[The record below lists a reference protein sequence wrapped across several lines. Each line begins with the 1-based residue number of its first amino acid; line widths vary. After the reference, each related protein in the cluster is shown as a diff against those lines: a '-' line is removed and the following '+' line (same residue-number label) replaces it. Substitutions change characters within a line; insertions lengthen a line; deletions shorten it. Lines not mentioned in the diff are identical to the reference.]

1 MAIVWPCALTVD
13 AYVAAGR
20 ALVVPRPEC
29 PRCGASMTFWAGYE
43 RDVRERGRYL
53 KLFVRRARC
62 RSCAQ
67 THALLP
73 AFVFLRRLDVV
84 ETVGAVLQAVIGGSG
99 GVRPAAAQVDV
110 PETTA
115 REWVRCFR
123 RRAEGAAVSFAALA
137 VELGAE
143 AVRPPSQAGPRA
155 LEAIARA
162 FAAATA
168 LPGWAALGRWR
179 FASAVGGGALLATNT
194 TSPYLVVGR
203 RRFMPPVPRPGGAV
217 EGGRDGP

>member
-1 MAIVWPCALTVD
+1 VAIVWPCALSVD

-20 ALVVPRPEC
+20 ALVVPRPDC
-29 PRCGASMTFWAGYE
+29 PRCGESMTFWAGYE

-84 ETVGAVLQAVIGGSG
+84 ETVGAVLQAVIGGPG
-99 GVRPAAAQVDV
+99 GVRPAAARVDV

-137 VELGAE
+137 VELGAG
-143 AVRPPSQAGPRA
+143 AVRQRPRDR
-155 LEAIARA
+155 ERRR
-162 FAAATA
+162 
-168 LPGWAALGRWR
+168 PR
-179 FASAVGGGALLATNT
+179 
-194 TSPYLVVGR
+194 GR
-203 RRFMPPVPRPGGAV
+203 RD
-217 EGGRDGP
+217 GRHEALAAQRATD